1 MKQKQ
6 QKDVIEE
13 GNEEMDGPLP
23 PNKSS
28 TWDWRQANR
37 VKNADNINHDSQK
50 RVQSHALPTQNSVV
64 GEGRDTP
71 SPTGL
76 DALDGAK
83 LEYPTGLLFTP
94 PRTDP
99 LHRRLGSQREGD
111 DATHSV
117 QKNRGPVESSKDWN
131 DVESPLPDRLLVSHA
146 RTSEPDKAKNS
157 GTDSPSQEQPTSVEI
172 MVSEFNRGD
181 SVANPSPS
189 PHSQICSLPISTVG
203 AVPPCQGQDEPDAGV
218 SSYIARMRARGHRRS
233 SSAPVPYQPPP
244 MPPTVELKTKGEGG
258 SEASQRR
265 EKTVR

>member
-13 GNEEMDGPLP
+13 GNEEMDGPL

-37 VKNADNINHDSQK
+37 VKNADNINHDSQNG
-50 RVQSHALPTQNSVV
+50 VQSHALPTQNSVV

-189 PHSQICSLPISTVG
+189 PHSQMCSLPISTVG